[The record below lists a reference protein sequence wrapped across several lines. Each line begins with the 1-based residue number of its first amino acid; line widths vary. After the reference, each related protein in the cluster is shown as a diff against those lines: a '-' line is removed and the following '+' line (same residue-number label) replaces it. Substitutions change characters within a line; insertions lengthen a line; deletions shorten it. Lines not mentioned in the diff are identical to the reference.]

1 MKRLYIAL
9 VLLAAVT
16 AVCLSSHVY
25 LHRQL
30 DRMLTYIDRIE
41 AAASGGDT
49 HHALQLAEE
58 FATTYQRISNRISCY
73 VPHGELTE
81 SRETAA
87 LLSALL
93 RQGNADELWMELAR
107 LRSQLR
113 YIQQVD
119 DPILQN
125 IL

>member
-1 MKRLYIAL
+1 MKRLYVAVAL
-9 VLLAAVT
+9 LVAVAAICVL
-16 AVCLSSHVY
+16 SHIY
-25 LHRQL
+25 QHRQL
-30 DRMLTYIDRIE
+30 DRMLDYIDRIE
-41 AAASGGDT
+41 ATARGGDT

-58 FATTYQRISNRISCY
+58 FATTYQRVSNHISCY

-81 SRETAA
+81 SRETAD
-87 LLSALL
+87 LLPSLL

-113 YIQQVD
+113 YIQQLD
-119 DPILQN
+119 DPSLQN